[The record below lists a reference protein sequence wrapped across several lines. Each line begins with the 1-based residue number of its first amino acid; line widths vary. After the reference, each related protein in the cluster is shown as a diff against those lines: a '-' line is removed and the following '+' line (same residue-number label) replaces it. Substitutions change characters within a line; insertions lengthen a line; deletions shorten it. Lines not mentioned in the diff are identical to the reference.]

1 MVLARG
7 SFSGWAGPAEGP
19 GFSVG
24 STVNVPWQAAATAKT
39 GEGGRYRGRVSY

>member
-24 STVNVPWQAAATAKT
+24 LTVNVPWQATATPGK
-39 GEGGRYRGRVSY
+39 EGGIVEG